1 VLELQANSQLN
12 NFDPMF
18 VPSFTGNVALVIGNG
33 ESRSWFNPSNQ
44 TDMSEV
50 QTWGCNAL
58 YRDGKVDNLVA
69 TDAAMQH
76 EIYKSG
82 YVIDNN
88 CFFMDWNLLPG
99 DVGETFLMGYDIPK
113 ELIHKNERI
122 IKPYVVSDNGETKH
136 PVKVKESCV
145 IRGKEPTTVQEKIKE
160 LLGKFPQ
167 LDASDLVQKLEKDVG
182 VWITWVDETDSVI
195 SFDFPK
201 GWSTGC
207 AALHLACQN
216 EAKEVYMLGFDLSE
230 YSKPLNNI
238 YKGTDNYLPADSKGL
253 NTINWENQMKTT
265 FKEFKDVIFYWV
277 DTQLVKKLD
286 YSNVRYLTKAM
297 LCDKLHILQI

>member
-1 VLELQANSQLN
+1 
-12 NFDPMF
+12 
-18 VPSFTGNVALVIGNG
+18 
-33 ESRSWFNPSNQ
+33 
-44 TDMSEV
+44 
-50 QTWGCNAL
+50 
-58 YRDGKVDNLVA
+58 
-69 TDAAMQH
+69 
-76 EIYKSG
+76 
-82 YVIDNN
+82 
-88 CFFMDWNLLPG
+88 
-99 DVGETFLMGYDIPK
+99 
-113 ELIHKNERI
+113 
-122 IKPYVVSDNGETKH
+122 VVSDNGETKH

-277 DTQLVKKLD
+277 DTQLVKKPD